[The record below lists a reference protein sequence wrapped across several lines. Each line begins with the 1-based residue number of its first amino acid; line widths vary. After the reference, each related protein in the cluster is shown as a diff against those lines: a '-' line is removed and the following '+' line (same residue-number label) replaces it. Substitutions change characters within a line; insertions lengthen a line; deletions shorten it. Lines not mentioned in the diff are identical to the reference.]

1 MEMRSPVSEL
11 RDTLLARLSEAYTAY
26 FDVEPVQDG
35 SPPESTVRLSLP
47 RLSVRTDQKGGAVG
61 GGDPRIPLPI
71 LPPPAGLHQP
81 GGASG
86 PHAGGRDA
94 THPPPFP
101 AYVHLSVGRG
111 PV

>member
-1 MEMRSPVSEL
+1 MSEL

-35 SPPESTVRLSLP
+35 SPLKALCAYHSRGSQYVLIKKAELWAAETHEYLYLYSLP
-47 RLSVRTDQKGGAVG
+47 RLDFTSLVELQARTLEDGM
-61 GGDPRIPLPI
+61 PRI
-71 LPPPAGLHQP
+71 
-81 GGASG
+81 
-86 PHAGGRDA
+86 R
-94 THPPPFP
+94 PPFP